1 MDVSEIIGRKG
12 ENNMIRVELNVAED
26 ANIWRIR
33 NAMVLMEYEE
43 SKNHCGFT
51 SEMELLHDTV
61 EQIDEYFGDMFG
73 LGSQNI

>member
-1 MDVSEIIGRKG
+1 MDVLAIIGRK
-12 ENNMIRVELNVAED
+12 EKEMIRVELNVAED

-43 SKNHCGFT
+43 SKNHYGFT
-51 SEMELLHDTV
+51 SEMELLHDTI
-61 EQIDEYFGDMFG
+61 EQIDEYFGGMFG

>member
-1 MDVSEIIGRKG
+1 MDVLAIIGRK
-12 ENNMIRVELNVAED
+12 EKDMIRVELNVAED

-51 SEMELLHDTV
+51 PKMELLHDTI
-61 EQIDEYFGDMFG
+61 EQIDEYFGGMFG

>member
-1 MDVSEIIGRKG
+1 
-12 ENNMIRVELNVAED
+12 MIRVELNVAED

-51 SEMELLHDTV
+51 PEMELLHDTI
-61 EQIDEYFGDMFG
+61 EQIDEYFGGMFG